1 MKTKINTV
9 IKLLLRLPSYLLI
22 KLIFIYEEIINL
34 ILPRIAGILRQD
46 IISKIDNDFET
57 IKHLTN
63 DNLIQFKVYTPN
75 QLCKFRYQSFSYKE
89 PEILEWINNFGGSG
103 VFYDIGA
110 NIGLYSIYFA
120 KLNKGNVYSFEPSVF
135 NLRQL
140 AKNISL
146 NEMSSQI
153 TIIPNPLSNLTGSA
167 DFINGNSDEGG
178 ALSAFGV
185 DYGYDG
191 KPMNSDIKY
200 NLLGFS
206 LDDLYKK
213 EIIIEPPNLIKI
225 DVDGIEHKILEG
237 AKEILSLNSCK
248 SVYIEVNDDFIEQS
262 SNVKKILEQFGFK
275 LKEKKH
281 SEMTRLSSEFGNTFN
296 QIWIK

>member
-1 MKTKINTV
+1 MKSKINTA

-89 PEILEWINNFGGSG
+89 PEILEWINNFGGGG

-120 KLNKGNVYSFEPSVF
+120 KLKKGNVYSFEPSVF

-262 SNVKKILEQFGFK
+262 LNVKKILEQFGFK

-281 SEMTRLSSEFGNTFN
+281 SEMTRLSSDFGNTFN